1 VRGRT
6 LDDILAWDD
15 ARLEQVHDFIQ
26 WLFPLPERSGFNPD
40 APLLTAEDRAAFAA
54 DEGLRERV
62 RGALRRM
69 LRFYGFELAE
79 DGGPVVRPGERWA
92 ERTASWVT
100 PGDHNFLRISRILRS
115 CSLLGLA
122 AEAAA
127 FLEALEALAEARRPV
142 VGPVTLSY
150 WRRAVG

>member
-6 LDDILAWDD
+6 LDHILAWDD

-40 APLLTAEDRAAFAA
+40 APLLTSEDRAAFAA
-54 DEGLRERV
+54 DESLRERV
-62 RGALRRM
+62 RTALRRM
-69 LRFYGFELAE
+69 LRFYGFELVA
-79 DGGPVVRPGERWA
+79 DGKPVVRPGAGWDDRVG
-92 ERTASWVT
+92 RWVT
-100 PGDHNFLRISRILRS
+100 PNNHNFLRISRILRS

-127 FLEALEALAEARRPV
+127 FLEALEALAETRRPV
-142 VGPVTLSY
+142 VGHVTVSY